1 MSDRFEK
8 LPVWQKSHELT
19 LLIMKEVAPQL
30 PGGESSD
37 LAGEIM
43 RASMTVGATLAG
55 ASGHFYTRE
64 RVRGCYEARGLLYE
78 TLNYVLLIDDLHYL
92 PNALQQRVRGLTD
105 EAIVLLNDFIA
116 SLRKKGSTD

>member
-19 LLIMKEVAPQL
+19 LLIFQEVAPQL
-30 PGGESSD
+30 PGGAESA

-55 ASGHFYTRE
+55 ASGHSYTKE
-64 RVRGCYEARGLLYE
+64 RARRCFEARGLLYE
-78 TLNYVLLIDDLHYL
+78 TLNYLLLINDLHYL
-92 PNALQQRVRGLTD
+92 PDTLYQRTRTLTG
-105 EAIVLLNDFIA
+105 EAIALLNDFIA